1 MVIPA
6 TLHKPYYPRDI
17 TGCFMH
23 NEQADVDRVKP
34 HVDSQVP
41 DKDATPEIA
50 FRAGQSKRIWGEL
63 YKVSVIT

>member
-1 MVIPA
+1 MLETA
-6 TLHKPYYPRDI
+6 QGASY
-17 TGCFMH
+17 